1 MQTKKLFIII
11 TFILLVVTFL
21 PTALFSATDYY
32 DFNGNVIENYRY
44 KQTVVDR
51 DNTIESELKFGYTSE
66 LKGWKDP
73 IKLRKR
79 RIEQWKDMR
88 SSYIPESLP
97 SKIERNT
104 VNR

>member
-11 TFILLVVTFL
+11 TFIFLVVTFL
-21 PTALFSATDYY
+21 PTALFSATVYY

-66 LKGWKDP
+66 IKDWKDP
-73 IKLRKR
+73 IKLRQR
-79 RIEQWKDMR
+79 RTEQWKDMR
-88 SSYIPESLP
+88 SSYNPESLP

>member
-21 PTALFSATDYY
+21 PTALFSTTVYY
-32 DFNGNVIENYRY
+32 DFNGNAIENYRY

-51 DNTIESELKFGYTSE
+51 DNAIKSELKYGYTSE
-66 LKGWKDP
+66 IKDWKDP

-88 SSYIPESLP
+88 SSYSPESLP
-97 SKIERNT
+97 SKIENNT

>member
-1 MQTKKLFIII
+1 MKIGKIGFIVMIII
-11 TFILLVVTFL
+11 SVSTFL
-21 PTALFSATDYY
+21 PTALFSATVYY
-32 DFNGNVIENYRY
+32 DYNGNVIEKKIFKR
-44 KQTVVDR
+44 TAVDR
-51 DNTIESELKFGYTSE
+51 DNAIESKLKFGYSSE
-66 LKGWKDP
+66 NKDWKDP

-88 SSYIPESLP
+88 SSYSPESLP